1 MSPEVKSDKK
11 QVLVKEGLF
20 HLPASPSEKPYLIGS
35 KCHICGYVA
44 FPRRA
49 ICPVCVKQGTM
60 EEVPLSRRGRINS
73 FTVAQVAP
81 SGFKAPYI
89 VGYVDLPEGPRIFSM
104 MTGCEPSERALKV
117 GEEVELVIE
126 KISEDDRGNE
136 VIGYK
141 FRPIR

>member
-1 MSPEVKSDKK
+1 MSTDLKSDKK

-20 HLPASPSEKPYLIGS
+20 YLPASSSDKPYLIGS
-35 KCHICGYVA
+35 KCRTCGHVA

-49 ICPVCVKQGTM
+49 ICPVCVKPGTM
-60 EEVPLSRRGRINS
+60 EEVPLSRRGKLNS

-89 VGYVDLPEGPRIFSM
+89 ISYVDLPEGPRVFSM
-104 MTGCEPSERALKV
+104 ITGCEPSEQSLKV
-117 GEEVELVIE
+117 GQEVELVIE
-126 KISEDDRGNE
+126 KISEDDKGNE